1 MLRFQLTISWLI
13 VLPFQKDFNIDDI
26 FFPLVNRKQKI
37 NAWAFITSSHTIKE
51 KSMSASLDP
60 EFFLYRIGKT
70 IEGENESL
78 IMASVVDTGKSRG
91 LVAGE
96 KWTYLY
102 SKQKKKNKKE
112 KKSQCRLGCI
122 EWEERGREFNELLER
137 LEEDLG
143 PNLLERK
150 LSRYK
155 NLKIWYQ
162 IILFPHLQETSKFLN
177 CISNEMSE

>member
-1 MLRFQLTISWLI
+1 
-13 VLPFQKDFNIDDI
+13 
-26 FFPLVNRKQKI
+26 
-37 NAWAFITSSHTIKE
+37 
-51 KSMSASLDP
+51 MSASLDP
-60 EFFLYRIGKT
+60 EFFLYRIWKT